1 MSDDIEP
8 SKGRRLYLVLR
19 DRIQRGEIAPLAPLP
34 GEPRLAQEFS
44 VSRVT
49 VRRALDQLVRE
60 GIVQRRP
67 GAGTFVR
74 ERTLTEPAVADLADV
89 FAYLQAMGASTTVR
103 LFSCTYGT
111 PPASVATAIKL
122 PGGTLTQRAERV
134 RLIDGQPFCFLT
146 THVPEPIAR
155 TYTEADLVSTP
166 LLALL
171 ERAGVTISRASQS
184 ITAVLAGPTVAEAL
198 DVDVGAPLLALTRSV
213 FDATGAGIEH
223 LHALYRPDRY
233 AFATELHREGSGST
247 RRWTTATLAAPAG
260 DSALRSLS
268 RKSKPSVCGE

>member
-1 MSDDIEP
+1 LSDDLEP

-19 DRIQRGEIAPLAPLP
+19 DRILRGEIAPLAPLP
-34 GEPRLAQEFS
+34 GEPRLAAEFS

-49 VRRALDQLVRE
+49 VRRALDQLVRD
-60 GIVQRRP
+60 GLVQRRP

-74 ERTLTEPAVADLADV
+74 EKPLAEPAVADLADV

-103 LFSCTYGT
+103 LLSCVYGA
-111 PPASVATAIKL
+111 PPAGVAAAIRLPCGSV
-122 PGGTLTQRAERV
+122 TQRSERV

-146 THVPEPIAR
+146 AHVPEPIAR

-166 LLALL
+166 LLVLL
-171 ERAGVTISRASQS
+171 ERAGLTIARASQT

-198 DVDVGAPLLALTRSV
+198 AVDVGAPLLALTRSV

-233 AFATELHREGSGST
+233 TFATELHREGSGDT
-247 RRWTTATLAAPAG
+247 RRWTAATLAPPAG
-260 DSALRSLS
+260 EATLGDPS
-268 RKSKPSVCGE
+268 RKAKQSVRSE